1 MVAIPPT
8 PDEPKVACN
17 SGARTFYSTP
27 KRCNSN
33 DVMSTLEIHARE
45 LHATFLR
52 NHNMK
57 PHKGPK
63 QKTAQAQ
70 KTPTARGERQPPHSR
85 QPCARATTQHP
96 THPAPR
102 PYTTSP
108 SQHSQTPP
116 RLGHANGDF
125 TTIDT
130 PPRRVAGV
138 SHPYGRNSPHTPTH
152 NRHPRPA
159 QTPIAYDLHAH
170 NNHTPPLHARPRL
183 RHRDSATPTGGFT
196 TIDTSPRRVAGVSQP
211 YGRNSPHA
219 PTHNHQPCARA
230 TTQHPAHPAPRPYT
244 TSPPQHSQTPP
255 RHHPRLSVNPSCAH
269 THTRTRCHPPHV
281 QPPPQRR
288 PRPPPNPS
296 CKRVP
301 NHGLVPHIMAFTCN
315 NYLLEAA

>member
-1 MVAIPPT
+1 M
-8 PDEPKVACN
+8 
-17 SGARTFYSTP
+17 
-27 KRCNSN
+27 
-33 DVMSTLEIHARE
+33 
-45 LHATFLR
+45 
-52 NHNMK
+52 
-57 PHKGPK
+57 
-63 QKTAQAQ
+63 
-70 KTPTARGERQPPHSR
+70 
-85 QPCARATTQHP
+85 
-96 THPAPR
+96 
-102 PYTTSP
+102 
-108 SQHSQTPP
+108 
-116 RLGHANGDF
+116 
-125 TTIDT
+125 
-130 PPRRVAGV
+130 

-152 NRHPRPA
+152 NRHYGPSKRRL
-159 QTPIAYDLHAH
+159 PITWHAH

-196 TIDTSPRRVAGVSQP
+196 TIDAPPRRVVGVSQP

-219 PTHNHQPCARA
+219 PTQNRQPCARA

>member
-1 MVAIPPT
+1 MRHHKGPKQKTAQAQKTPTARGERRPQHSFPAAPTGGFTTIDTPPRRVAGVSRPYGRNSPHA

-33 DVMSTLEIHARE
+33 DVMSNLEIHAGE

-52 NHNMK
+52 NHNMRH
-57 PHKGPK
+57 HKGPK

-70 KTPTARGERQPPHSR
+70 NTPTARGERQLQHSR
-85 QPCARATTQHP
+85 
-96 THPAPR
+96 
-102 PYTTSP
+102 
-108 SQHSQTPP
+108 
-116 RLGHANGDF
+116 
-125 TTIDT
+125 
-130 PPRRVAGV
+130 
-138 SHPYGRNSPHTPTH
+138 
-152 NRHPRPA
+152 
-159 QTPIAYDLHAH
+159 
-170 NNHTPPLHARPRL
+170 
-183 RHRDSATPTGGFT
+183 
-196 TIDTSPRRVAGVSQP
+196 
-211 YGRNSPHA
+211 
-219 PTHNHQPCARA
+219 QPCARA

>member
-27 KRCNSN
+27 KRCNAN
-33 DVMSTLEIHARE
+33 DVMSNLEIHAGA

-52 NHNMK
+52 NHNK
-57 PHKGPK
+57 RHHKGPK
-63 QKTAQAQ
+63 QKTTQAQ
-70 KTPTARGERQPPHSR
+70 KTPTARGERQPQHSR
-85 QPCARATTQHP
+85 QP
-96 THPAPR
+96 
-102 PYTTSP
+102 
-108 SQHSQTPP
+108 
-116 RLGHANGDF
+116 
-125 TTIDT
+125 
-130 PPRRVAGV
+130 
-138 SHPYGRNSPHTPTH
+138 
-152 NRHPRPA
+152 
-159 QTPIAYDLHAH
+159 
-170 NNHTPPLHARPRL
+170 
-183 RHRDSATPTGGFT
+183 TPTGGFT
-196 TIDTSPRRVAGVSQP
+196 TIDAPPRHVAGASHP

-219 PTHNHQPCARA
+219 PTHNRHPCARA

-288 PRPPPNPS
+288 PRPRPPPNPS

-301 NHGLVPHIMAFTCN
+301 SHGLVPHIMAFTCN

>member
-33 DVMSTLEIHARE
+33 DVMSNLEIHAGE

-52 NHNMK
+52 NHNMRH
-57 PHKGPK
+57 HKGPK

-70 KTPTARGERQPPHSR
+70 KTPTARGER
-85 QPCARATTQHP
+85 
-96 THPAPR
+96 R
-102 PYTTSP
+102 P
-108 SQHSQTPP
+108 QHSFPAAPT
-116 RLGHANGDF
+116 GGF

-152 NRHPRPA
+152 NR
-159 QTPIAYDLHAH
+159 
-170 NNHTPPLHARPRL
+170 
-183 RHRDSATPTGGFT
+183 
-196 TIDTSPRRVAGVSQP
+196 
-211 YGRNSPHA
+211 
-219 PTHNHQPCARA
+219 QPCARA

-244 TSPPQHSQTPP
+244 TSPSQHSQTPP

-269 THTRTRCHPPHV
+269 THTRTRCHPRHV

-288 PRPPPNPS
+288 PRPPPKLS
-296 CKRVP
+296 CQRVP
-301 NHGLVPHIMAFTCN
+301 SDGLVPHIMAFTCN
-315 NYLLEAA
+315 NCLLNAA

>member
-1 MVAIPPT
+1 MPNRHHGLPKRRLPMTWHAHNNHTPPLHAHPRLRRRDSATPTGGFTTIDTPPRRVAGVSHPYGRNSPHA

-33 DVMSTLEIHARE
+33 DVMSNLEIHAGE

-52 NHNMK
+52 NHNMRH
-57 PHKGPK
+57 HKGPK

-70 KTPTARGERQPPHSR
+70 NTPTARGERRPQHSRHPRTHSRPSHAPTAGPATTKHSR
-85 QPCARATTQHP
+85 QPAP
-96 THPAPR
+96 T
-102 PYTTSP
+102 
-108 SQHSQTPP
+108 
-116 RLGHANGDF
+116 GGF

-152 NRHPRPA
+152 NR
-159 QTPIAYDLHAH
+159 
-170 NNHTPPLHARPRL
+170 
-183 RHRDSATPTGGFT
+183 
-196 TIDTSPRRVAGVSQP
+196 
-211 YGRNSPHA
+211 
-219 PTHNHQPCARA
+219 QPCARA

-315 NYLLEAA
+315 N

>member
-33 DVMSTLEIHARE
+33 DVMSNLEIHAGE

-52 NHNMK
+52 NHNMRH
-57 PHKGPK
+57 HKGPK

-70 KTPTARGERQPPHSR
+70 NTPTARGERQPPHSR

-96 THPAPR
+96 AHPAPR

-116 RLGHANGDF
+116 RLGHANGGF
-125 TTIDT
+125 YYHRHPATACRRRVTALWSQF
-130 PPRRVAGV
+130 PPRA
-138 SHPYGRNSPHTPTH
+138 HPQPPTLRQSNNAAPRTP
-152 NRHPRPA
+152 RA
-159 QTPIAYDLHAH
+159 TPIH
-170 NNHTPPLHARPRL
+170 NLATAAFADATSTP
-183 RHRDSATPTGGFT
+183 STPTGAFT

-219 PTHNHQPCARA
+219 PTHSRQPCARA

-255 RHHPRLSVNPSCAH
+255 RHHPR
-269 THTRTRCHPPHV
+269 
-281 QPPPQRR
+281 QRG
-288 PRPPPNPS
+288 
-296 CKRVP
+296 V
-301 NHGLVPHIMAFTCN
+301 
-315 NYLLEAA
+315 LLP